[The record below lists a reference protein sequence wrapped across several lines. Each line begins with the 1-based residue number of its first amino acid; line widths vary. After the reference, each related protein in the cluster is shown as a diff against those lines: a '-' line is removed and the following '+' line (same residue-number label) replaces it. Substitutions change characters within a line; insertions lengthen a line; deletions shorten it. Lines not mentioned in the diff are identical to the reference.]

1 MPRLQIDG
9 VVPIVPTPF
18 SSSGIPDWSALKN
31 LLDFAVEAG
40 VCAVCLPAYASEFYK
55 LTDAER
61 RDAAIQAVGLSD
73 GRIPV
78 VAQVNH
84 FSTAYVA
91 ETARELERAGA
102 AAISV
107 AVPRLF
113 NLPERDL
120 LRYFDRILKGLG
132 IPLLIQDF
140 NPAGAT
146 VSVDF
151 LQQLRRQHEHFRYL
165 KLEEPLMSERV
176 RAIVDGTSGELGVLE
191 GWGGVYILEL
201 IPAGIVGVMPGLA
214 VADILQLIWKL
225 ARRGDPD
232 AAYAAFIGILPQI
245 TYSLQSL
252 EFFHH
257 TEKSLLTARG
267 LLPAPLV
274 REATLTVAPD
284 DQVHIEFL
292 NQKILEWLD
301 HLGLRRQPS
310 SKGRET
316 IGQR

>member
-1 MPRLQIDG
+1 MPQLQIDG

-18 SSSGIPDWSALKN
+18 SSSGAPDWSALKN

-61 RDAAIQAVGLSD
+61 RDAAIQAVSLSD

-91 ETARELERAGA
+91 ETARELERTGA

-120 LRYFDRILKGLG
+120 LRYFDRILKRLE

-140 NPAGAT
+140 NPGGAT
-146 VSVDF
+146 VSVEF

-165 KLEEPLMSERV
+165 KLEEPLMSDRV
-176 RAIVDGTSGELGVLE
+176 RAIIDGTSGELGVLE

-232 AAYAAFIGILPQI
+232 AAYSAFIGILPQI

-267 LLPAPLV
+267 LLAAPLV

-284 DQVHIEFL
+284 DQAHIEFL
-292 NQKILEWLD
+292 NQKVLQWLD
-301 HLGLRRQPS
+301 HLGLGRQPS

-316 IGQR
+316 IGQT